1 MPERSEMVTH
11 DRRANHPLTDEQI
24 DEIAERAAEKA
35 LEKVYT
41 SIGKS
46 VVSKL
51 LWLLGAASVAV
62 AAWMNGHGLLK

>member
-1 MPERSEMVTH
+1 MAPHGRQT
-11 DRRANHPLTDEQI
+11 NHPLTDDQI

-51 LWLLGAASVAV
+51 LWFLGAASVAV
-62 AAWMNGHGLLK
+62 AAWMNGHGMFK